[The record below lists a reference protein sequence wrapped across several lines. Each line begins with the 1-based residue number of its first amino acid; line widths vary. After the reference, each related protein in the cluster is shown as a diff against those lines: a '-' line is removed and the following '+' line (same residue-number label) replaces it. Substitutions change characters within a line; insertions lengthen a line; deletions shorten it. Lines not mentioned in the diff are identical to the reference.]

1 MSDELNQTQAAATE
15 TATKPVLAK
24 EERITK
30 LRAEIAKLEKKI
42 YDMEKKIYNI
52 ENDIVEVKAKKE
64 VVMPEVGA
72 EVLFNYGRRTATTE
86 PVQKVGKV
94 VAIKPAAAAAN
105 GKTLPAQIKVQ
116 FGEGFNSEFAT
127 IYPAQIVTA

>member
-1 MSDELNQTQAAATE
+1 MFDTNSAAQVHADESQAQDVAVA
-15 TATKPVLAK
+15 KPVLTK
-24 EERITK
+24 EERVVK
-30 LRAEIAKLEKKI
+30 LRAEIAKL
-42 YDMEKKIYNI
+42 EKKIYNI

-64 VVMPEVGA
+64 VVLPEVGA

-94 VAIKPAAAAAN
+94 VAIKPAATAEN

-116 FGEGFNSEFAT
+116 FGEGFDAEFAT

>member
-15 TATKPVLAK
+15 TATKPVLTK
-24 EERITK
+24 EERVAK
-30 LRAEIAKLEKKI
+30 LRAEIAKL
-42 YDMEKKIYNI
+42 EKKIYNI

-64 VVMPEVGA
+64 VVLPEVGA
-72 EVLFNYGRRTATTE
+72 EVIFNYGRRTATTE

-94 VAIKPAAAAAN
+94 VAIKPSSVAAH
-105 GKTLPAQIKVQ
+105 GKTLPAQVKVQ
-116 FGEGFNSEFAT
+116 FGEGFDIEFAT

>member
-15 TATKPVLAK
+15 TATKPVLTK

-42 YDMEKKIYNI
+42 YNV
-52 ENDIVEVKAKKE
+52 ENDIVEVKTKKE
-64 VVMPEVGA
+64 VVLPEVGA